1 VHRAILKGL
10 LARKLRLLLTALSIT
25 LGVAFVAGTFVL
37 TDTMSYTFD
46 HLFENVTQG
55 VDVSVRGRTPFAGVG
70 EPVPE
75 SVVEDVRSVAGV
87 RFAEGSVTGLAQ
99 LIDPDGEA
107 IATRGAPTLGLSWM
121 TRPELRYLTLRTGEA
136 PRKPGQVVID
146 AATAETHGF
155 EVGDEITILFQGP
168 PEVFE
173 IVGVAGF
180 GAADSL
186 AGATVAA
193 FETETAQRV
202 LGTPGG
208 FTTIDVTGEPGV
220 GAAGL
225 EARLRD
231 VVPSGFE
238 VVTGTDLAKESA
250 DQVKEGLGFFQT
262 GLLVFAGISLF
273 VGAFTI
279 FNTFSIT
286 VAQRSRELA
295 LLRTMGA
302 SPGQVRRSVL
312 AESLAV
318 GLVASAAGVV
328 LGVVGSVGLTKLL
341 DALGLSLPV
350 SETQILPRTVLVSI
364 AVGLLVAAVS
374 SLVPAQ
380 RAAGVHPIEAL
391 RDAAPSSTRT
401 HRRRTLVGGAVIFSG
416 AAILGWGLVRSG
428 GAALTLV
435 GAGAVISLIGVAAL
449 APALVRPLSGI
460 VGWPLLRLRG
470 LPGRL
475 ARDNAM
481 RNPNRTAATTSALMI
496 GLAMVTLAAVF
507 TASVKATSDET
518 IDATLRSDFILSAD
532 TFGSFSPEVAR
543 ALQDRPE
550 IGAVTEVRAGTLRYR
565 GRPTFLTA
573 TEPDRIDDV
582 MALDVI
588 EGDLAGLGAED
599 VGVRANVADEAGLA
613 VGDRI
618 EVKFARTGRT
628 DLNVGAIY
636 ERNALVADFITS
648 LATYERNFVEQLDS
662 TVFVDVAGGVRASEA
677 RSAVEE
683 EIEAFPNVKVYD
695 QAELKA
701 EYSNQVDRLLG
712 IVYALLGLAILI
724 GLFGIVNTL
733 ALSVFERTR
742 ELRLL
747 RAVGMTRAQVKSAI
761 RWESVIIAVI
771 GAVFGS
777 AVGTAFGWA
786 IVSNLED
793 ITHVVLPAGQ
803 MLVYLVFAGAA
814 GILAAIAPA
823 RRAAKVDVL
832 RAVTVE

>member
-1 VHRAILKGL
+1 MHKAILRGL

-55 VDVSVRGRTPFAGVG
+55 VDVSVRGRTPFAGLG

-75 SVVEDVRSVAGV
+75 PVLEDIRSVPGV
-87 RFAEGSVTGLAQ
+87 RFAEGSVTGFAQ
-99 LIDPDGEA
+99 LVDPEGEVV
-107 IATRGAPTLGLSWM
+107 ATHGAPTLGLSWM
-121 TRPELRYLTLRTGEA
+121 TRPELRYLTLRTGEP

-146 AATAETHGF
+146 AATADAHGF
-155 EVGDEITILFQGP
+155 EVGDEITVLFQGP
-168 PEVFE
+168 PENFN
-173 IVGVAGF
+173 IVGIAGF

-186 AGATVAA
+186 AGATVGA

-208 FTTIDVTGEPGV
+208 FTAIDIAGSPGV
-220 GAAGL
+220 GAAEL
-225 EARLRD
+225 EDRLRE

-312 AESLAV
+312 AEALAV

-341 DALGLSLPV
+341 DALGFSLPV
-350 SETQILPRTVLVSI
+350 TETQLLPRTVVVSMT
-364 AVGLLVAAVS
+364 VGLLVAAVS

-380 RAAGVHPIEAL
+380 RAARVHPMEAL
-391 RDAAPSSTRT
+391 RDAEPSSTRR
-401 HRRRTLVGGAVIFSG
+401 HGKRTMAGGALIVAG
-416 AAILGWGLVRSG
+416 AAILGWGLVSSG

-435 GAGAVISLIGVAAL
+435 GAGAVIALSGVATL
-449 APALVRPLSGI
+449 APALVRPLAGI

-470 LPGRL
+470 LSGRL

-481 RNPNRTAATTSALMI
+481 RNPGRTAATTSALMI

-518 IDATLRSDFILSAD
+518 IDATLRSDFVLTAG

-543 ALQDRPE
+543 SLEGRSE
-550 IGAVTEVRAGTLRYR
+550 IGTVTEVRVGALRYR

-573 TEPDRIDDV
+573 TDPERIDDV
-582 MALDVI
+582 MALDVM
-588 EGDLAGLGAED
+588 EGDLAGLGAGD
-599 VGVRANVADEAGLA
+599 VGVRANIAEDAGLQ

-628 DLNVGAIY
+628 DLSVGAIY

-648 LATYERNFVEQLDS
+648 LDTFERNFVEQLDS
-662 TVFVDVAGGVRASEA
+662 TVFVDVAGGVGASGA

-683 EIEAFPNVKVYD
+683 EIEAFPNVEVYD

-701 EYSNQVDRLLG
+701 EYTSQVDRLLG

-724 GLFGIVNTL
+724 ALFGIVNTL

-742 ELRLL
+742 ELGLL
-747 RAVGMTRAQVKSAI
+747 RAVGMTRAQVKAAV

-771 GAVFGS
+771 GAVLGII
-777 AVGTAFGWA
+777 VGTAFGWA

-793 ITHVVLPAGQ
+793 ITHVVLPAEQ
-803 MLVYLVFAGAA
+803 MLVYLVLAGSA
-814 GILAAIAPA
+814 GVLAAIPPA
-823 RRAAKVDVL
+823 RHAAKVDVL